1 LSQVSSKRELC
12 PELRFTTNGARQ
24 GRRHKTTICSFPREG
39 ACSPGDRHA
48 HTVLSILFR
57 SAMLRLG
64 IDPSSLRYSTV
75 QLRFLSYGQ
84 SCVAPTLKAT
94 SVGAPPIRRQ
104 SSQVGGKIHFG
115 VCHLMV
121 RASFRW
127 DSSSSQLLGQQ
138 LARCRRFFS
147 LDRYLTVTYLYS
159 AQQKLLFASQDRS
172 FQCGER
178 GAYAPKSQL

>member
-1 LSQVSSKRELC
+1 MFIPEGRSLQPRRSSCSHRSQYSLSLSDAAV
-12 PELRFTTNGARQ
+12 
-24 GRRHKTTICSFPREG
+24 
-39 ACSPGDRHA
+39 GDR
-48 HTVLSILFR
+48 SI
-57 SAMLRLG
+57 
-64 IDPSSLRYSTV
+64 IPPIHNV

-104 SSQVGGKIHFG
+104 SSQVGGKVHFG

-138 LARCRRFFS
+138 LARCRRFSS